1 MKSIFS
7 YVVKTASAQ
16 DYKYA
21 QQISDGMAL
30 SAQKR
35 GVAVAQRPK
44 ELIKEKM
51 KKGLAVIAINND
63 SGEWMGFCYLEVW
76 QHEKMV
82 ANSGL
87 IITETYRGLGISKEI
102 KLKMFELSREKY
114 PKAIILSLSTSSA
127 VIHVNHLLGFKFV
140 SHQEVMKN
148 EWFCNGSNSWVN
160 FTNLM
165 KNNHRNL
172 HYTAMVYLPDIANKN
187 KPLFKIFLNFK
198 NKFRLFSNKK
208 MKKVA

>member
-1 MKSIFS
+1 MKSIYS
-7 YVVKTASAQ
+7 YVVKTTSHQ

-21 QQISDGMAL
+21 QQISDEMAL

-63 SGEWMGFCYLEVW
+63 TGEWMGFCYLEVW

-87 IITETYRGLGISKEI
+87 IIAEAYRGLGISKEI
-102 KLKMFELSREKY
+102 KLKMFELSRERY
-114 PKAIILSLSTSSA
+114 PGAIILSLSTSPA
-127 VIHVNHLLGFKFV
+127 VIHVNHHLGFTTI
-140 SHQEVMKN
+140 SHQRVMKN
-148 EWFCNGSNSWVN
+148 EWVCNGSNSWVN
-160 FTNLM
+160 YTDLM
-165 KNNHRNL
+165 KNNHGNL
-172 HYTAMVYLPDIANKN
+172 PYTAMVYIPDIVNNN
-187 KPLFKIFLNFK
+187 KPIIKRLKNLKQKI
-198 NKFRLFSNKK
+198 RLFTNKK